1 MYDRVIRKMLS
12 RLLLDQTKLHFIIS
26 LKGATVPLEIMMMML
41 IITTITRNNNN
52 NNNNSNNIN
61 VLIKVPGIPEASL
74 SPIFGIFYFP

>member
-26 LKGATVPLEIMMMML
+26 LKGATVPLEIMMML
-41 IITTITRNNNN
+41 IITITRNNNN
-52 NNNNSNNIN
+52 DNNN

>member
-1 MYDRVIRKMLS
+1 MYDRVIRKMLN

-26 LKGATVPLEIMMMML
+26 LKGATVPLEIMMML
-41 IITTITRNNNN
+41 IITITRNNNN
-52 NNNNSNNIN
+52 DNNN